1 MYGKKEKA
9 IQNHLPA
16 PIAEQETKNSGW
28 LAHITPRN
36 AGRVIKGIGRL
47 VGVAGKVHDGL
58 ASKVRDNKSRDIIA
72 AATAN
77 RIAEG
82 IASEDPRMER
92 TFQREAA
99 RLLDEQTNLDDIAEI
114 ATETLSDKGPEAFAD
129 GELEDDWL
137 YQFEHAAKGFSSER
151 MKHTFGRVLAG
162 EILRPGSFSPATL
175 RAITTLSANDAQLI
189 KTFISL
195 CYFTSLKLEP
205 MLLTTD
211 NAPGNNGLSKFGLSF
226 TNLSYL
232 QQCGFLNADF
242 DTHRQIREAGVCF
255 VPSRLGSAL
264 LFIQPT
270 GASDP
275 QRMLTLSGMFL
286 TRVGQEL
293 AAVVDAEAPHPE
305 YVTELTT
312 KFENSYQLKLTLVS

>member
-1 MYGKKEKA
+1 MSGKEET
-9 IQNHLPA
+9 IDQNKLPA

-28 LAHITPRN
+28 LAHINPQN
-36 AGRVIKGIGRL
+36 AGRVVKGIGRL
-47 VGVAGKVHDGL
+47 AGVAGKVHDGL

-72 AATAN
+72 AATAS

-114 ATETLSDKGPEAFAD
+114 ATEALGDKGPEAFAA

-175 RAITTLSANDAQLI
+175 RAITTLSSNDALLI
-189 KTFISL
+189 RTFVSL

-205 MLLTTD
+205 MLLTTE
-211 NAPGNNGLSKFGLSF
+211 NSPGNNGLAKFGLSF

-232 QQCGFLNADF
+232 QQCGFLSSEL
-242 DTHRQIREAGVCF
+242 DTRRQIKEVAVCF
-255 VPSRLGSAL
+255 VPSRLGKAFL
-264 LFIQPT
+264 AIQPT
-270 GASDP
+270 GESDP
-275 QRMLTLSGMFL
+275 HRQLNLHGLFL
-286 TRVGQEL
+286 TKVGQEL
-293 AAVVDAEAPHPE
+293 ATVVDAEAPHPE
-305 YVTELTT
+305 YVTEL
-312 KFENSYQLKLTLVS
+312 KAQFENSYQLTFTLAK